1 MPPAAKQSSSGC
13 DVMPAPV
20 ASGSSGSTVIGAMLM
35 SAVAP
40 TASTSGRMYH
50 SLGASAFSAAFLG
63 APCASAEGAAAR
75 RSAHAVADNRMA
87 HESQR
92 GGSIDAISA
101 SLSAN
106 EVHNVVCAARTMA
119 APRRRRCSCRRWL
132 PACVAAA
139 VLWAAAAQYARLMLK
154 ISEHDGRIA
163 AELRPPPPHPPL
175 PPPPPKSS
183 PRASTSARYAALAS
197 AVSRDGLTGL
207 NSTLGARDDLLL
219 TFGSVS
225 LASFVTNWVES
236 LRGAG
241 EWRLLV
247 GALDDELLAQI
258 SGAGAPAVRI
268 GGGEVGG
275 GAYFR
280 KDYEVFKKMGARKVG
295 FLAALA
301 DAAPAGIWVCDAD
314 MVWLRPPP
322 AELVHRAA
330 LGGRRRP
337 ALDRLPRFAR
347 R

>member
-1 MPPAAKQSSSGC
+1 MAELQPN
-13 DVMPAPV
+13 
-20 ASGSSGSTVIGAMLM
+20 
-35 SAVAP
+35 
-40 TASTSGRMYH
+40 Y
-50 SLGASAFSAAFLG
+50 ASAAA
-63 APCASAEGAAAR
+63 S
-75 RSAHAVADNRMA
+75 
-87 HESQR
+87 
-92 GGSIDAISA
+92 
-101 SLSAN
+101 
-106 EVHNVVCAARTMA
+106 
-119 APRRRRCSCRRWL
+119 
-132 PACVAAA
+132 
-139 VLWAAAAQYARLMLK
+139 AAAAATA
-154 ISEHDGRIA
+154 SC
-163 AELRPPPPHPPL
+163 
-175 PPPPPKSS
+175 S

-330 LGGRRRP
+330 LVATSCFSTDCLDLAATARRVRCDGHQHRRAIRAEDARAALPRRVGGEDGGGAARAVARRPGGLQRARARRLRPERRRRRDCTRRR
-337 ALDRLPRFAR
+337 AAR
-347 R
+347 